1 MSNSEIYNKMNA
13 GMKQEISDL
22 KNSSMKSLDSLK
34 LDINDKF
41 NNINDKL
48 VTIKSGFKE
57 NLDDLVAESLSKV
70 TDSII

>member
-1 MSNSEIYNKMNA
+1 
-13 GMKQEISDL
+13 MKNDFI
-22 KNSSMKSLDSLK
+22 KSLDSLK

-57 NLDDLVAESLSKV
+57 NLDDLVAESPSKIK
-70 TDSII
+70 DSIIEALREENSLLHQKIEN